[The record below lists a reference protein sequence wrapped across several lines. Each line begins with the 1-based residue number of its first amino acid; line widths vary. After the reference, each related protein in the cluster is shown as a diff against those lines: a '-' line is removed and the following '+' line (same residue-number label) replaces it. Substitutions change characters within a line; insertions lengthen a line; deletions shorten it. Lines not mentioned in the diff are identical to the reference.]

1 MAEFRLGRLKFNW
14 RGDWQTTTA
23 YVIDDIIKYGAN
35 TYVCKKN
42 HTSADSETS
51 FYSLDITDN
60 WTLHTEGLAQKG
72 NWTGGQWYKIND
84 VYKYGNTL
92 YRVTSGHTSSGSF
105 SEADTI
111 AHATEYL
118 QSFNFEDTWDA
129 ATQYQD
135 GDVVTYGGYTYVAKS
150 VHVNKP
156 PSYNLTN
163 DWDIITTGFNVVG
176 TWDSS
181 TDYKQGDLA
190 LYGGYSYV
198 AITTSTNS
206 TPATNSS
213 NWSLVTKGVAW
224 KGNWDSTVT
233 YQLGDA
239 VKRLSNSY
247 IGVAT
252 AGSLNQDPST
262 DSAGLY
268 WSMLAEGAANNVMTT
283 QGDLVYYT
291 TGAARLPVGSNGQTL
306 TVSPTGIPGW
316 ENNSVTHP
324 VYYVTE
330 EGSDE
335 NDGSNISRAF
345 HSIRHACSVAEGP
358 ASIYVKAGNYA
369 EQLPI
374 VVPDTVSI
382 VGDNLRTSKIK
393 PATHYAH
400 TFVSAAIDAVTPNAG
415 SSVTPA
421 SGTTYDSTTGN
432 LVLEIGTHSLTTG
445 NTITIGNGTLT
456 FTCDQDNHATQH
468 KYPRAK
474 DPAFGAT
481 LPITATTGTTI
492 TVNVGK
498 GNASKHQDITL
509 ASAPS
514 ATYTPSAINYNPTT
528 GDMVVTIGD
537 HTLTI
542 YDSIRISAN
551 SLIFTCDY
559 NGDGNT
565 TQKTYPR
572 ASGAATSDGADYAYD
587 TDLPITAVTAD
598 SITVNVNGGQG
609 AVTDTSVHNF
619 VSGGAGS
626 IQKASPYVS
635 YGSSIRTGAGD
646 KWAVVLDSDYAEKKI
661 QIYNIAGGEWTTSDT
676 WENGVS
682 DITITAVE
690 TRPNEHSTMF
700 QLSNATMLKDILM
713 EGLTGFTPA
722 GTVAT
727 KTCSIS
733 GSIVTGTDLFPDLVG
748 TTVTGAGVSTGTKV
762 SGFISGTQIE
772 VDKQQNLGATA
783 LTFTANQYD
792 PNNAHIKGVFV
803 ALNPSSRV
811 IKSPYVSNCSAKS
824 TKGVGAIVDGG
835 VHRQFIDGSSTPSN
849 KSIVFDS
856 FTNIHDEGMA
866 FWITDGAVAETV
878 SCFTYYNHISYAA
891 TRGGR
896 LRSLVG
902 NSSWG
907 KYGVVSSGFSPI
919 EKAREGVIEG
929 LVLTIDVDTQ
939 VGPGFQVGERIRG
952 NTSEA
957 WGYIHTVQGTTLNRI
972 FYSIISEGAVG
983 VGTGFAPGETITAQ
997 TSGTTANL
1005 INNPS
1010 ANEGQSGR
1018 ILVLSGLGTSPTLE
1032 VNGSIEFITGS
1043 GNGGYNSDNISGA
1056 DPFTFV
1062 ISNVSQTGPV
1072 GKGNVSIDRGQWTT
1086 AGAAHTGGSTTFIKY
1101 PIQTGSFT
1109 LLTPATQSDTT
1120 FSVST
1125 ISGFNP
1131 GEYCLSP
1138 TNELCKVVSFPTAN
1152 SMEVIREQ
1160 DGANTAQGWPIGTQF
1175 TSIGATSFV
1184 SAAEVLKDFT
1194 ASDTSF
1200 RATLSQRFE
1209 DVVGAYMK
1217 FDDEFMKVTGVTT
1230 DTYGTTQVILVEEKP
1245 AKAYDQQDIKIRY
1258 IFSQARLT
1266 GHDFLQVGTG
1276 GTSTTNWPSAPIQDP
1291 VQTQEI
1297 TEDFPGRVFYVSTDE
1312 QGNFRVGKY
1321 FRVNQATG
1329 AATLNANSF
1338 DLSGLTSIRLGS
1350 IGAQL
1355 GAQVN
1360 EFSTDGT
1367 MAQNSNEKVPTQAA
1381 VRTYVETEGA
1391 AKLLQAQSHTAL
1403 GLSTERAHTQAG
1415 IATAL
1420 NTAISHLTAG
1430 IGTVNATITQNS
1442 NEVARNVQISEF
1454 FIGNCQ

>member
-42 HTSADSETS
+42 HTSAGSETS
-51 FYSLDITDN
+51 FYSQDITDN

-72 NWTGGQWYKIND
+72 NWTGTQWYKVND

-92 YRVTSGHTSSGSF
+92 YRVIQGHTSSAAFTES
-105 SEADTI
+105 DT
-111 AHATEYL
+111 TGNVVEYL
-118 QSFNFEDTWDA
+118 QSFNYEDTWDA

-135 GDVVTYGGYTYVAKS
+135 GDVVTYGGYTYVSKS
-150 VHVNKP
+150 VNVNKP

-176 TWDSS
+176 DWSAS
-181 TDYKQGDLA
+181 TDYKQGDVVLD
-190 LYGGYSYV
+190 GGYSYV
-198 AITTSTNS
+198 AISTSIGA
-206 TPATNSS
+206 TPATNTS
-213 NWSLVTKGVAW
+213 NWSLVTKGFNW
-224 KGNWDSTVT
+224 KGNWDASTQ
-233 YQLGDA
+233 YKIGDA

-247 IGVAT
+247 VGVAT

-262 DSAGLY
+262 DTNSTY

-291 TGAARLPVGSNGQTL
+291 TGAARLPVGTNGQTL
-306 TVSPTGIPGW
+306 TVSSNGVPGW

-330 EGSDE
+330 EGSDD

-345 HSIRHACSVAEGP
+345 HSVRHACSVAEGP

-374 VVPDTVSI
+374 IVPETVSI

-393 PATHYAH
+393 PAVHYTH
-400 TFVSAAIDAVTPNAG
+400 TFISAATD
-415 SSVTPA
+415 SVTPDVGSPVTPV
-421 SGTTYDSTTGN
+421 SGTTYDSTTGD
-432 LVLEIGTHSLTTG
+432 LVLEIGTHSLTTS
-445 NTITIGNGTLT
+445 NTIAIGNATLT
-456 FTCDQDNHATQH
+456 FTCSQDNHSTQH
-468 KYPRAK
+468 KYPRPK
-474 DPAFGAT
+474 DPVYGKNIA
-481 LPITATTGTTI
+481 ITAVTGTTI

-498 GNASKHQDITL
+498 GNASRHQDITL
-509 ASAPS
+509 ASAP
-514 ATYTPSAINYNPTT
+514 TT
-528 GDMVVTIGD
+528 
-537 HTLTI
+537 
-542 YDSIRISAN
+542 
-551 SLIFTCDY
+551 
-559 NGDGNT
+559 
-565 TQKTYPR
+565 
-572 ASGAATSDGADYAYD
+572 
-587 TDLPITAVTAD
+587 
-598 SITVNVNGGQG
+598 
-609 AVTDTSVHNF
+609 
-619 VSGGAGS
+619 
-626 IQKASPYVS
+626 VS
-635 YGSSIRTGAGD
+635 YGSSIFNGSAT
-646 KWAVVLDSDYAEKKI
+646 KCAVILDSDYAEKKI
-661 QIYNIAGGEWTTSDT
+661 QIRNLSGGEWTTSDT
-676 WENGVS
+676 WENGGT

-713 EGLTGFTPA
+713 EGMSGFTPA

-772 VDKQQNLGATA
+772 VDKQQTLGATA

-792 PNNAHIKGVFV
+792 PNNAHVKGIFV
-803 ALNPSSRV
+803 TLNPESRV
-811 IKSPYVSNCSAKS
+811 VKSPYVSNCSAKS
-824 TKGVGAIVDGG
+824 VKGVGAVVDGG
-835 VHRQFIDGSSTPSN
+835 VHKQFVDGSSTPSN

-866 FWITDGAVAETV
+866 FWITDGGVAETV

-907 KYGVVSSGFSPI
+907 KYGVVSSGFSPL
-919 EKAREGVIEG
+919 EQAREGIIEG
-929 LVLTIDVDTQ
+929 LKLTIDVDTQ
-939 VGPGFQVGERIRG
+939 VGSGFQVGERIRG

-957 WGYIHTVQGTTLNRI
+957 WGYIHTVQGTTLNQI
-972 FYSIISEGAVG
+972 YYSVISEGAVG
-983 VGTGFAPGETITAQ
+983 VGTGFTPGETITAQ

-1032 VNGSIEFITGS
+1032 ENGSIEFVTGS
-1043 GNGGYNSDNISGA
+1043 GNGGYNSDNITGA

-1101 PIQTGSFT
+1101 PVQSGSFT

-1152 SMEVIREQ
+1152 SMTVVREQ
-1160 DGANTAQGWPIGTQF
+1160 DGAATAQGWPIGTQF

-1184 SAAEVLKDFT
+1184 SAAEVWKDFT

-1209 DVVGAYMK
+1209 DSVGNYMK
-1217 FDDEFMKVTGVTT
+1217 FDDEFMKVTGVST
-1230 DTYGTTQVILVEEKP
+1230 DTYGTTQVILVEEKA
-1245 AKAYDQQDIKIRY
+1245 AKGFDEQDIKIRY

-1276 GTSTTNWPSAPIQDP
+1276 GTATTNWPGVPTQDP

-1381 VRTYVETEGA
+1381 VRTYVQTKDVEHLNIAQTTTTLGLATER
-1391 AKLLQAQSHTAL
+1391 SHTI
-1403 GLSTERAHTQAG
+1403 AG
-1415 IATAL
+1415 ITTAL
-1420 NTAISHLTAG
+1420 QTATTHLNAG
-1430 IGTVNATITQNS
+1430 IGTLRDETQ
-1442 NEVARNVQISEF
+1442 RNVQVSEF

>member
-14 RGDWQTTTA
+14 RGDWQVTTA

-51 FYSLDITDN
+51 FYSQDITDN

-72 NWTGGQWYKIND
+72 NWTGGQWYKVND

-92 YRVTSGHTSSGSF
+92 YRVINGHTSSGAFTES
-105 SEADTI
+105 DTI
-111 AHATEYL
+111 GNVVEYL
-118 QSFNFEDTWDA
+118 QSFNYEDTWDA

-135 GDVVTYGGYTYVAKS
+135 GDVVTYGGYTYVSKS

-176 TWDSS
+176 DWSAS
-181 TDYKQGDLA
+181 TDYKQGDVVLD
-190 LYGGYSYV
+190 GGYSYV
-198 AITTSTNS
+198 AISTSTGA
-206 TPATNSS
+206 TPATNTS

-224 KGNWDSTVT
+224 KGNWDASTQ
-233 YQLGDA
+233 YKIGDA

-262 DSAGLY
+262 DNNSTY

-291 TGAARLPVGSNGQTL
+291 TGAARLPVGTNGQTL
-306 TVSPTGIPGW
+306 TVSTNGVPGW

-330 EGSDE
+330 EGSDD

-374 VVPDTVSI
+374 IVPETVSI

-393 PATHYAH
+393 PAVHYAH
-400 TFVSAAIDAVTPNAG
+400 TFVSAATDSITPNAG
-415 SSVTPA
+415 SPVTPA
-421 SGTTYDSTTGN
+421 SGTTYDSTTGE
-432 LVLEIGTHSLTTG
+432 LVLEIGTHSLTTA
-445 NTITIGNGTLT
+445 NTIAIGNNTLT

-474 DPAFGAT
+474 DPVFGNNAI
-481 LPITATTGTTI
+481 PITAVTGTTI

-498 GNASKHQDITL
+498 GNASRHQDITL
-509 ASAPS
+509 ASAP
-514 ATYTPSAINYNPTT
+514 
-528 GDMVVTIGD
+528 
-537 HTLTI
+537 
-542 YDSIRISAN
+542 
-551 SLIFTCDY
+551 
-559 NGDGNT
+559 
-565 TQKTYPR
+565 
-572 ASGAATSDGADYAYD
+572 
-587 TDLPITAVTAD
+587 
-598 SITVNVNGGQG
+598 
-609 AVTDTSVHNF
+609 TSVSF
-619 VSGGAGS
+619 
-626 IQKASPYVS
+626 
-635 YGSSIRTGAGD
+635 GSSIFNGSAT
-646 KWAVVLDSDYAEKKI
+646 KCAVILDSDYAEKKI
-661 QIYNIAGGEWTTSDT
+661 QIRNLSGGEWDTNDT
-676 WENGVS
+676 WENGGT
-682 DITITAVE
+682 DIVITAVE

-713 EGLTGFTPA
+713 EGMTGFTPA

-727 KTCSIS
+727 KTCSIN

-772 VDKQQNLGATA
+772 VDKIQTLGATA

-792 PNNAHIKGVFV
+792 PNNAHVKGIFV
-803 ALNPSSRV
+803 TLNPESRV

-824 TKGVGAIVDGG
+824 TKGVGAVVDGG
-835 VHRQFIDGSSTPSN
+835 VHKQFVDGSSTPSN

-907 KYGVVSSGFSPI
+907 KYGVVSSGFSPL
-919 EKAREGVIEG
+919 EQAREGIIEG
-929 LVLTIDVDTQ
+929 LKLTIDVDTQ
-939 VGPGFQVGERIRG
+939 VGSGFQVGERIRG

-957 WGYIHTVQGTTLNRI
+957 WGYIHTVQGTTLNQI
-972 FYSIISEGAVG
+972 YYSVISEGAVG

-1043 GNGGYNSDNISGA
+1043 GNGGYNSDNITGA

-1062 ISNVSQTGPV
+1062 ISNVSQTGPI

-1086 AGAAHTGGSTTFIKY
+1086 TGAAHTGGSTTFIKY
-1101 PIQTGSFT
+1101 PVQSGSFT

-1125 ISGFNP
+1125 ISGFTH

-1152 SMEVIREQ
+1152 SMEVVREQ
-1160 DGANTAQGWPIGTQF
+1160 DGAATAQGWPIGTQF

-1184 SAAEVLKDFT
+1184 SAAEVWKDFT
-1194 ASDTSF
+1194 ASDASF

-1209 DVVGAYMK
+1209 DSVGNYMK

-1230 DTYGTTQVILVEEKP
+1230 DTYGTTQVILVEEKA
-1245 AKAYDQQDIKIRY
+1245 AKAFDEQDIKIRY

-1276 GTSTTNWPSAPIQDP
+1276 GTATTNWPGVPTQDP

-1420 NTAISHLTAG
+1420 STAISHLTAG
-1430 IGTVNATITQNS
+1430 IGTVNATIDGPITQ
-1442 NEVARNVQISEF
+1442 NVQISEF